1 MKKVKFTSFGK
12 GFHDPFAAD
21 PDYYKTVTYEDVFKA
36 VENDINNNFYT
47 CTKPAEGIRLKS
59 DIYDLTSSLKAF
71 VPWCP
76 DLFESDLPDAR
87 KLVAHFGKLIQKVY
101 YGRTYRERREA
112 KNAIY
117 DILNNPHPHAKW
129 SKVRIPP
136 FLSLNDMCA
145 YIHQITKYLKKQYI
159 KSYGLEDT
167 TDYKT
172 LEESNADKRLIE
184 LARKRYIKMLVSR
197 PKELTITLVAAFL
210 GLSSNGLKQQ
220 LKEER
225 QHPNVCHS
233 NW

>member
-1 MKKVKFTSFGK
+1 MKKVKFTSAGK
-12 GFHDPFAAD
+12 VFHDPFAVD
-21 PDYYKTVTYEDVFKA
+21 PYYYKTVTYEDVFKA
-36 VENDINNNFYT
+36 VEKDINDNFYT
-47 CTKPAEGIRLKS
+47 MTNPAEGIRLKS
-59 DIYDLTSSLKAF
+59 NIDLTSSLKAF
-71 VPWCP
+71 VPCCP
-76 DLFESDLPDAR
+76 DLFESDAPDAR
-87 KLVAHFGKLIQKVY
+87 KLVAHFGKLIQTKY
-101 YGRTYRERREA
+101 YGRTYRERQEA
-112 KNAIY
+112 KNAID

-129 SKVRIPP
+129 SKVYIPP

-159 KSYGLEDT
+159 KSHGLEDT

-172 LEESNADKRLIE
+172 LEKLNADKRLIE
-184 LARKRYIKMLVSR
+184 LARKRYIKVLISR

-210 GLSSNGLKQQ
+210 DLSPNGLKQQ